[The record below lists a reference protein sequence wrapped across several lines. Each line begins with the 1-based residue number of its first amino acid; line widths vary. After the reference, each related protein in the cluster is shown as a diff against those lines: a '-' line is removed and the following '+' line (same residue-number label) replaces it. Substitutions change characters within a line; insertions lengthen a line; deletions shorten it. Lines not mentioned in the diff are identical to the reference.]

1 MQNESGTIKKS
12 KEKIER
18 EGRKEREEGK
28 KDGRKGRGRKR
39 KEGEGKKGRK
49 ERRKGNRK
57 EGRVKCKKDIGA
69 SQEKLTMAKLEQ
81 FEQQISYKRI

>member
-18 EGRKEREEGK
+18 E
-28 KDGRKGRGRKR
+28 
-39 KEGEGKKGRK
+39 GRK

-81 FEQQISYKRI
+81 FEQQISYKHI